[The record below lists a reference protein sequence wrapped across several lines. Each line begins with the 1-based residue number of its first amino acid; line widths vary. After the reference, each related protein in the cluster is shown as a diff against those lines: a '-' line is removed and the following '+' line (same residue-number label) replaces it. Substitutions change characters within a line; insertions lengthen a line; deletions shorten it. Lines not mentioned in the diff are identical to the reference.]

1 MILYADVLFAIN
13 FSMDFLALFI
23 CSMIMRRRIN
33 KKRIILASFFGAI
46 YSVVDVV
53 LALQAFIKIAISVS
67 VAVVICVICFAE
79 SKIKSIMALC
89 VMYLFT
95 SATLGGIMSLVYTLF
110 NSVLSKIID
119 KHTYAGA
126 YNGAR
131 TFIIIGITAIVAV
144 IFSRIL
150 LAKKDLKNIAVQIK
164 LADES
169 YILNALCDSGNLL
182 TEPISGKA
190 VILVG
195 EESKIGKKI
204 ISIEDIYKRYI
215 PYKDANSEGILKGAI
230 PNEVVINNKKVTAVI
245 ATVKRNDFGGFD
257 ALVPSALL

>member
-131 TFIIIGITAIVAV
+131 TFIII
-144 IFSRIL
+144 
-150 LAKKDLKNIAVQIK
+150 
-164 LADES
+164 
-169 YILNALCDSGNLL
+169 
-182 TEPISGKA
+182 
-190 VILVG
+190 
-195 EESKIGKKI
+195 
-204 ISIEDIYKRYI
+204 
-215 PYKDANSEGILKGAI
+215 
-230 PNEVVINNKKVTAVI
+230 
-245 ATVKRNDFGGFD
+245 
-257 ALVPSALL
+257 